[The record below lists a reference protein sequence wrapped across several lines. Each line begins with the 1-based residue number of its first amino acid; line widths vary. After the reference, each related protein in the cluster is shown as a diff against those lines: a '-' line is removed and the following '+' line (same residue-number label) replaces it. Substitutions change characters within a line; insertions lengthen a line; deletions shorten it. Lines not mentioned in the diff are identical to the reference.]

1 MGKRALLNIWLVVAL
16 AVLVWVVWQE
26 PGHPPKPAAVKLTGL
41 TPAAIN
47 KIVINNRHGTIKLDK
62 QDGAWRLAEPVKV
75 AANPVRID
83 SLLQVAEAESLSRF
97 PAAGKDLAAFGLAK
111 PAVSLRLDDSELS
124 FGGVAPVDDRRY
136 VRVGDTIHLIADRY
150 MYDLMADAATW
161 VSRDLVTK
169 GKRVV
174 ALELPDAKLA
184 RGDKGEW
191 MVTPADEKISQD
203 AVQAVVK
210 AWREAQALRVAPY
223 DKRPA
228 QGKVVIRLEGGQSP
242 LQYEII
248 TRKPELILA
257 RPEIGMQF
265 YLDGDQAERLLT
277 LGKPAAATAT
287 TDNN

>member
-41 TPAAIN
+41 TPASID
-47 KIVINNRHGTIKLDK
+47 KVVITNRHGAIRLDK
-62 QDGAWRLAEPVKV
+62 QDGEWRITEPVKV
-75 AANPVRID
+75 AANPARVD
-83 SLLQVAEAESLSRF
+83 SLLQVAEAESVSRF
-97 PAAGKDLAAFGLAK
+97 PAAGKDLSAFGLAK
-111 PAVSLRLDDSELS
+111 PAVSLRLNDSELV
-124 FGGVAPVDDRRY
+124 FGGVAPVDQRRY

-150 MYDLMADAATW
+150 SFALTADAAAW
-161 VSRDLVTK
+161 VSRDLVPK
-169 GKRVV
+169 GADII
-174 ALELPDAKLA
+174 ALELPDAKLS
-184 RGDKGEW
+184 RSGKGAW
-191 MVTPADEKISQD
+191 TVTPAGKKISQD
-203 AVQAVVK
+203 VVQAVIK
-210 AWREAQALRVAPY
+210 AWHEAQALRVAPY

-228 QGKVVIRLEGGQSP
+228 HGKVVIRLKDGQSP

-265 YLDGDQAERLLT
+265 YLETDQVQRLLT
-277 LGKPAAATAT
+277 IGKPAAAAAT